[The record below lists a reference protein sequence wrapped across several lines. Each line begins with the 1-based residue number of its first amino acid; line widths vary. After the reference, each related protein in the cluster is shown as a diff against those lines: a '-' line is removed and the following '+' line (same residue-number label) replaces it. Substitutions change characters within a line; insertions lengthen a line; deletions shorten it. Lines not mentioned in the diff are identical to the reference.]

1 MRDTRIQMRF
11 APLALATVL
20 TALLASAGPA
30 NASFT
35 VCNKTERAAKVA
47 LGRFDGR
54 QWGSEGWWSIGPS
67 SCTKLIARTLDAR
80 YYYLYATD
88 GATGAWDGA
97 KNFCT
102 GQGTFTIVGR
112 ASCAARGFDKRG
124 FFEVDTGQNPDW
136 TQNLSD

>member
-1 MRDTRIQMRF
+1 MRF
-11 APLALATVL
+11 AQLALAL
-20 TALLASAGPA
+20 GLAALSVSAGPA
-30 NASFT
+30 GAGFT
-35 VCNKTERAAKVA
+35 VCNKSGHMAKVA

-54 QWGSEGWWSIGPS
+54 SWGSEGWWTIGPS
-67 SCTKLIARTLDAR
+67 SCTKLIARPLDAR

-88 GATGAWDGA
+88 SAAGTWDGS

-102 GQGTFTIVGR
+102 GQSTFTIVGR
-112 ASCAARGFDKRG
+112 GSCAARGFDRKG

>member
-1 MRDTRIQMRF
+1 MRF
-11 APLALATVL
+11 APLALAL
-20 TALLASAGPA
+20 GLAALSVSAGPA
-30 NASFT
+30 SAGFT
-35 VCNKTERAAKVA
+35 VCNKSGQTAKVA

-54 QWGSEGWWSIGPS
+54 SWGSEGWWSIGPS
-67 SCTKLIARTLDAR
+67 SCTKLIARPLDAR

-88 GATGAWDGA
+88 SAAGTWDGG

-102 GQGTFTIVGR
+102 GQGMFTIVGR
-112 ASCAARGFDKRG
+112 GSCAARGFDRKG

>member
-1 MRDTRIQMRF
+1 MRF
-11 APLALATVL
+11 APLALS
-20 TALLASAGPA
+20 LAVAAFSLSAGSA
-30 NASFT
+30 DAGFT
-35 VCNKTERAAKVA
+35 VCNKSERAAKVA

-54 QWGSEGWWSIGPS
+54 QWGSEGWWAISPGA
-67 SCTKLIARTLDAR
+67 CAKLLSRPLDAR

-88 GATGAWDGA
+88 GAAGTWDGS

-102 GQGTFTIVGR
+102 GQASFTIVGR
-112 ASCAARGFDKRG
+112 ASCASHGFDKRG

>member
-1 MRDTRIQMRF
+1 MRF
-11 APLALATVL
+11 APLALAIGLAVL
-20 TALLASAGPA
+20 SVGADPAVAG
-30 NASFT
+30 FT
-35 VCNKTERAAKVA
+35 VCNKSAHPAKVA

-54 QWGSEGWWSIGPS
+54 QWGSQGWWSIGPD
-67 SCTKLIARTLDAR
+67 SCTQLIAKPLDAR

-88 GATGAWDGA
+88 SAAGTWDGS

-112 ASCAARGFDKRG
+112 RACAARGFDRKG